1 MRGNKIGNFRLY
13 RTIGEGA
20 FAKVKCNSINIYYWY
35 IIDGIHEIIG
45 QKVAAKILQK
55 SSIRSKELD
64 EKVRREIRFSKYFRH
79 PNIIHL
85 YEVIETQNE
94 IIMIMEYAPKGELF
108 DLICRDKVSNVF
120 LTETFL
126 NCLR

>member
-1 MRGNKIGNFRLY
+1 MGLH
-13 RTIGEGA
+13 T
-20 FAKVKCNSINIYYWY
+20 VIN
-35 IIDGIHEIIG
+35 

-55 SSIRSKELD
+55 SNIRNKELD

-94 IIMIMEYAPKGELF
+94 IIMIMEYASGGELF
-108 DLICRDKVSNVF
+108 DLICREQVSK
-120 LTETFL
+120 
-126 NCLR
+126 

>member
-1 MRGNKIGNFRLY
+1 MRGNKIGNYTLY

-20 FAKVKCNSINIYYWY
+20 FAKVKCNWIIIYNWY
-35 IIDGIHEIIG
+35 ILGGVNEMIG

-94 IIMIMEYAPKGELF
+94 IIMIMEYASKGELF
-108 DLICRDKVSNVF
+108 DLICRDTVSNVF
-120 LTETFL
+120 FKRNLF
-126 NCLR
+126 

>member
-1 MRGNKIGNFRLY
+1 M
-13 RTIGEGA
+13 
-20 FAKVKCNSINIYYWY
+20 
-35 IIDGIHEIIG
+35 HQIIG

-55 SSIRSKELD
+55 SSIRTKDLD

-94 IIMIMEYAPKGELF
+94 IIMIMEYASGGELF
-108 DLICRDKVSNVF
+108 DMICREQVSNLF
-120 LTETFL
+120 LIVIYPLLFFKNL
-126 NCLR
+126 VR

>member
-1 MRGNKIGNFRLY
+1 MHQL
-13 RTIGEGA
+13 
-20 FAKVKCNSINIYYWY
+20 
-35 IIDGIHEIIG
+35 IG

-55 SSIRSKELD
+55 SGIRTKDLD

-94 IIMIMEYAPKGELF
+94 IIMIMDYASGGELF
-108 DLICRDKVSNVF
+108 DMICHDQVSNKY
-120 LTETFL
+120 LTENFYDFL
-126 NCLR
+126 VGRV

>member
-1 MRGNKIGNFRLY
+1 M
-13 RTIGEGA
+13 
-20 FAKVKCNSINIYYWY
+20 
-35 IIDGIHEIIG
+35 HQIIG

-55 SSIRSKELD
+55 SSIRTKDLD

-94 IIMIMEYAPKGELF
+94 IIMIMEYASGGELF
-108 DLICRDKVSNVF
+108 DMICREQVSN
-120 LTETFL
+120 
-126 NCLR
+126 

>member
-1 MRGNKIGNFRLY
+1 MHKI
-13 RTIGEGA
+13 IQ
-20 FAKVKCNSINIYYWY
+20 
-35 IIDGIHEIIG
+35 

-55 SSIRSKELD
+55 SSIRTKDLD

-94 IIMIMEYAPKGELF
+94 IIMIMEYASGGELF
-108 DLICRDKVSNVF
+108 DMICREQVSS
-120 LTETFL
+120 
-126 NCLR
+126 